1 METIAFIGCGAMG
14 APIAERLIDAGYAVR
29 LFDPRAEA
37 MAPLVARGG
46 VAAKSPQDAASGA
59 EVAFACLPS
68 PEISRAVAFG
78 ADGVAGSASLRV
90 YVEMSTIG
98 SKTVGQIAAEL
109 ARKNIA
115 TVDSPVSGGP
125 RGARAGT
132 LSTMAAGEH
141 AAFERVKPMLQ
152 ALARNVFYVGD
163 KPGLGQV
170 TTLANNMISAAGMLA
185 AYECATF
192 AVKAGVD
199 ARTLIDTVNASTGRN
214 ATTMDKFPAS
224 ILTRSFDYGGKVS
237 IMYKDVF
244 LALEEARNLGV
255 PMWLGANV
263 VEMWHM
269 GVTEGRGEDDF
280 TSLIQMFEKWA
291 GVVVGGNESGL
302 APPSSPA
309 KAGDPVHQDRAGK
322 HRG

>member
-29 LFDPRAEA
+29 LYDPRAET

-46 VAAKSPQDAASGA
+46 VATKSPRDAANGA
-59 EVAFACLPS
+59 EIAFACLPS
-68 PEISRAVAFG
+68 PEVSRAVALG
-78 ADGVAGSASLRV
+78 ADGVIGAPSLRV

-98 SKTVGQIAAEL
+98 SKTVRAIAAEL
-109 ARKNIA
+109 AGKNIA
-115 TVDSPVSGGP
+115 MIDSPVSGGP

-141 AAFERVKPMLQ
+141 ATFERVKPMLQ

-163 KPGLGQV
+163 RPGLGQV
-170 TTLANNMISAAGMLA
+170 TKLANNMISAAGMLA
-185 AYECATF
+185 AYECSAM

-199 ARTLIDTVNASTGRN
+199 ARTLIETVNASTGRN
-214 ATTMDKFPAS
+214 ATTLDKFPAS
-224 ILTRSFDYGGKVS
+224 ILTRSFDYGGKTS
-237 IMYKDVF
+237 IMYKDVS
-244 LALEEARNLGV
+244 LALEEARELGV

-269 GVTEGRGEDDF
+269 GMVEGRGEEDF
-280 TSLIQMFEKWA
+280 TALIKMFEKWA
-291 GVVVGGNESGL
+291 GVVVGGNESG
-302 APPSSPA
+302 AV
-309 KAGDPVHQDRAGK
+309 KA
-322 HRG
+322 

>member
-14 APIAERLIDAGYAVR
+14 APIAERLIDAGYTVR
-29 LFDPRAEA
+29 VFDPRAEA
-37 MAPLVARGG
+37 LKPLLGRRGMAAT
-46 VAAKSPQDAASGA
+46 SPRDAASDA

-68 PEISRAVAFG
+68 PEISRGAAFG
-78 ADGVAGSASLRV
+78 IDGVIGSASLRT

-98 SKTVGQIAAEL
+98 SKTINEIAAEL
-109 ARKNIA
+109 AKKNIVTLDA
-115 TVDSPVSGGP
+115 PVSGGP

-132 LSTMAAGEH
+132 LSTMVAGEH
-141 AAFERVKPMLQ
+141 AAFERVRPMFD

-170 TTLANNMISAAGMLA
+170 TKLANNMISAAGMLA
-185 AYECATF
+185 AFECSAM

-214 ATTMDKFPAS
+214 ATTLDKFPAS
-224 ILTRSFDYGGKVS
+224 ILTRSFDYGGKTS
-237 IMYKDVF
+237 IMYKDVS
-244 LALEEARNLGV
+244 LALQEAHDLGV

-269 GVTEGRGEDDF
+269 GMVEGRGEEDF
-280 TSLIQMFEKWA
+280 TALIKMFEKWA
-291 GVVVGGNESGL
+291 GVVVGGNESG
-302 APPSSPA
+302 PA
-309 KAGDPVHQDRAGK
+309 AKP
-322 HRG
+322 